1 MSRFVEFTNLDD
13 SKISL
18 DLNLI
23 QGYIEQKDVRYK
35 DDKGNIHNIPNHTL
49 LLTNKNEFRVKE
61 LYETVKIII
70 KEEMFNDNLGI

>member
-13 SKISL
+13 SKMSIDL
-18 DLNLI
+18 DLI
-23 QGYIEQKDVRYK
+23 HGYIEQKDVHYK
-35 DDKGNIHNIPNHTL
+35 DDKGHIHNVPDHTL
-49 LLTNKNEFRVKE
+49 LLANKTEFRIKE